1 MRYGA
6 GPRER
11 GPLMSSYISD
21 LAARAKTAASWMHDA
36 AFPFWAERCQHP
48 DVGFL
53 EVLDLQGQPVLA
65 DTSRVRVQ
73 ARQTYCFALAASLG
87 WNEQRARELVE
98 YGIHTL
104 RAHCKR
110 PDGVYG
116 TLLNHQG
123 GLKDDTALLYDTAF
137 ALLGLSTSE
146 HVFESSAVTELC
158 AVASAIETQL
168 SRPDVEQGYSET
180 LPTPSDRNQNPHM
193 HLYEASL
200 AQFEATGDAEALVR
214 ARRIEALMT
223 ERFIDPAIGGL
234 RERFAS
240 DWGAHLDDHFEAG
253 HQYEWVWLIA
263 NRARLDGQPVSSAA
277 ERLYRKALE
286 LTGPDAE
293 VFLEHELTGD
303 LRNGAQRCWGLTEA
317 LKAHLVRIEQGDE
330 AAMKRAIET
339 YDRLWDL
346 HVAPAVEG
354 GWIDQYDQAGNQVS
368 KDMPAST
375 GYHIFLAYAELG
387 RVAAKIA

>member
-1 MRYGA
+1 
-6 GPRER
+6 
-11 GPLMSSYISD
+11 MSSYISD
-21 LAARAKTAASWMHDA
+21 LAARAKTATSWMHDA
-36 AFPFWAERCQHP
+36 AFPFWAERCKHSGI
-48 DVGFL
+48 GFV
-53 EVLDLQGQPVLA
+53 EVLDLAGEPVLA
-65 DTSRVRVQ
+65 ETSRVRVQ

-87 WNEQRARELVE
+87 WDRQRARELVE
-98 YGIHTL
+98 YGVQTL
-104 RAHCKR
+104 HDHCQR

-116 TLLNHQG
+116 TLLDHKG

-137 ALLGLSTSE
+137 ALLGLSTAE
-146 HVFESSAVTELC
+146 RVFEGSARPELSAV
-158 AVASAIETQL
+158 VHAIEAHL
-168 SRPDVEQGYSET
+168 ARPVAQQGYSET
-180 LPTPSDRNQNPHM
+180 LPPPQDRNQNPHM

-200 AQFEATGDAEALVR
+200 SQYEATTDKIALAR
-214 ARRIEALMT
+214 ARTIEALMAQ
-223 ERFIDPAIGGL
+223 RFIDTDIGGL
-234 RERFAS
+234 RERFAG
-240 DWGAHLDDHFEAG
+240 DWGAHPDDHFEVG

-263 NRARLDGQPVSSAA
+263 NRARLDGQPVSLAA
-277 ERLYRKALE
+277 ETLYQKALE
-286 LTGPDAE
+286 LTGPDSE
-293 VFLEHELTGD
+293 IYLEHELTGE

-330 AAMKRAIET
+330 AAVKRAIET

-387 RVAAKIA
+387 RVADKIA